1 MKKLIDFLQKG
12 TCAATVVREMEQRFQ
27 EAGFEKL
34 SLSEAWNLTEGGAYY
49 VVIHETSCLAF
60 RVGEGRRQAP
70 FFRLVSAHT
79 DQPGF
84 RLKPEPELEKG
95 HSSKLNV
102 SVYGGPIYSTWLDRP
117 LSLAGKVAVRSQH
130 LFETDVRVVDLTRPL
145 LVIPNLAIHM
155 NREVNRGVELNP
167 QVDMQP
173 LAGLD
178 LSEHFVREALG
189 ETLGVETEAI
199 LDYDLFTYNTDTP
212 MTTGWNGEFLSSP
225 RLDDLVMVSAAM
237 EALIE
242 NTPQTGV
249 TVLAAL
255 DHEEIGS
262 RTPQGGGSAM
272 VSLLLEK
279 IAACLGLDRRAFM
292 DALTGSFMLSADV
305 AHAVHPNHSEAHDV
319 KVYPILGG
327 GPVIKLDAGQR
338 YMTNAADYSVYRQI
352 CEREKVPVQTFISR
366 ADKVSGSTLGP
377 LMCAYLPCRIVDIGT
392 PILSMHSAREM
403 MAWADYEYTWRSFC
417 GFYKL

>member
-95 HSSKLNV
+95 HSGKLNV

-178 LSEHFVREALG
+178 LSEHFVREAL
-189 ETLGVETEAI
+189 
-199 LDYDLFTYNTDTP
+199 
-212 MTTGWNGEFLSSP
+212 
-225 RLDDLVMVSAAM
+225 
-237 EALIE
+237 
-242 NTPQTGV
+242 
-249 TVLAAL
+249 
-255 DHEEIGS
+255 
-262 RTPQGGGSAM
+262 
-272 VSLLLEK
+272 
-279 IAACLGLDRRAFM
+279 
-292 DALTGSFMLSADV
+292 
-305 AHAVHPNHSEAHDV
+305 
-319 KVYPILGG
+319 
-327 GPVIKLDAGQR
+327 
-338 YMTNAADYSVYRQI
+338 
-352 CEREKVPVQTFISR
+352 
-366 ADKVSGSTLGP
+366 
-377 LMCAYLPCRIVDIGT
+377 
-392 PILSMHSAREM
+392 
-403 MAWADYEYTWRSFC
+403 
-417 GFYKL
+417 

>member
-34 SLSEAWNLTEGGAYY
+34 SLSESWNLTEGGAYY

-130 LFETDVRVVDLTRPL
+130 LFEKDVRVVDLTRPL

-155 NREVNRGVELNP
+155 NR
-167 QVDMQP
+167 
-173 LAGLD
+173 
-178 LSEHFVREALG
+178 
-189 ETLGVETEAI
+189 
-199 LDYDLFTYNTDTP
+199 
-212 MTTGWNGEFLSSP
+212 
-225 RLDDLVMVSAAM
+225 
-237 EALIE
+237 
-242 NTPQTGV
+242 
-249 TVLAAL
+249 
-255 DHEEIGS
+255 
-262 RTPQGGGSAM
+262 
-272 VSLLLEK
+272 
-279 IAACLGLDRRAFM
+279 
-292 DALTGSFMLSADV
+292 
-305 AHAVHPNHSEAHDV
+305 
-319 KVYPILGG
+319 
-327 GPVIKLDAGQR
+327 
-338 YMTNAADYSVYRQI
+338 
-352 CEREKVPVQTFISR
+352 
-366 ADKVSGSTLGP
+366 
-377 LMCAYLPCRIVDIGT
+377 
-392 PILSMHSAREM
+392 
-403 MAWADYEYTWRSFC
+403 
-417 GFYKL
+417 